1 MHLWALENA
10 SKANGERYIACGG
23 FGPNQAAA
31 DVLNEKYKGS
41 KIAEKI
47 VVGMPGEGYVGLN
60 KATGRVEEVGYLPGR
75 VQISGKKAEK
85 EMGIRYISFQK
96 SIIDTAE
103 VLEKLL

>member
-1 MHLWALENA
+1 MENP

-31 DVLNEKYKGS
+31 DVLREKYKDG

-47 VVGMPGEGYVGLN
+47 VVGTPGEGYVGFD
-60 KATGRVEEVGYLPGR
+60 KATGRVEKVGYLPGR
-75 VQISGKKAEK
+75 VQISGKKAER
-85 EMGIRYISFQK
+85 EIGIRYISFQK
-96 SIIDTAE
+96 SISDTAE